1 MTRSTPTVWLYWAGG
16 LERAELEQGVGSAG
30 AIQLDSATWW
40 AWLGAANTT
49 RFAYPIADPK
59 AGWICGR
66 MSVRKEQRRRGGDYW
81 VAYWRANGRLRKI
94 YLGRSEQV
102 TAHRLAT
109 AATQFLTMT
118 RAASSAAPEGGEARQ
133 A

>member
-1 MTRSTPTVWLYWAGG
+1 MTRSTPTVWLYGTGG
-16 LERAELEQGVGSAG
+16 RERAELEQVEGSG
-30 AIQLDSATWW
+30 GTIRLDSAAWW
-40 AWLGAANTT
+40 AWLGAASTN

-66 MSVRKEQRRRGGDYW
+66 MTVRKEQRRRGGDYW

-102 TAHRLAT
+102 SALRLAAV
-109 AATQFLTMT
+109 AAQFLTMT
-118 RAASSAAPEGGEARQ
+118 RAASSAAPEGGEAQQ

>member
-1 MTRSTPTVWLYWAGG
+1 MTRSTPTVWLYRAGG
-16 LERAELEQGVGSAG
+16 TERAELEQGEVSDG
-30 AIQLDSATWW
+30 AIQLDSAAWW

-49 RFAYPIADPK
+49 RFAYPIADPT

-66 MSVRKEQRRRGGDYW
+66 MTVRKERRRRGGDYW

-102 TAHRLAT
+102 TAQRLAT
-109 AATQFLTMT
+109 AAAQFFTMT